1 MKHKSNKSSICP
13 VARSLDVIGE
23 WWSLLIVRDAM
34 LGVKRFS
41 EFERRLGMAKNILTS
56 RLKLL
61 VEAGVLQLVPA
72 SDGSAY
78 NEYELTQKGKDLLPT
93 MVALRQ
99 WGEKYMFGDGDDHS
113 LVLDKV
119 NHQPLAKMTVRSS
132 DGRELGL
139 EDLELVMPP
148 AKPAA

>member
-61 VEAGVLQLVPA
+61 VEAGVLQFVPA

-99 WGEKYMFGDGDDHS
+99 WGEKYMFGNGDDHS
-113 LVLDKV
+113 ELHDKKQ
-119 NHQPLAKMTVRSS
+119 HKPLAPLIVRSA
-132 DGRELGL
+132 DGRKVGV
-139 EDLELVMPP
+139 EDLELVVSSN
-148 AKPAA
+148 ATS